1 MQYKQYFK
9 KIYKFTKKNNSCE
22 SIVIEFLIRVVDGS
36 KKVNNVNSN
45 INKDFFYNDN
55 KLNEYFQTLN
65 KKTRWP
71 PPQINHAITSS
82 IKGDNLTLLVGKHQ
96 LP

>member
-1 MQYKQYFK
+1 MGVK
-9 KIYKFTKKNNSCE
+9 KLTT
-22 SIVIEFLIRVVDGS
+22 LILTLI
-36 KKVNNVNSN
+36 K
-45 INKDFFYNDN
+45 IFFYNDN